1 MKKHFSIISSLIFAF
16 TLFFSLGNINT
27 KTTHAA
33 SPTIVQS
40 GTIQNTNINY
50 TLDETGLL
58 TVSGTGAIPSTYES
72 EPLEWSPWI
81 NDITAVD
88 IKNGITSIGDSSF
101 YDYTNLT
108 KVTLANSVQI
118 IDTAAFA
125 LCTSLVEINFP
136 STMSEI
142 KMHAF
147 YGCSS
152 LESVVLPNGITT
164 LRGLFNGC
172 TNLTTLVIPDSVE
185 EFKENAFF
193 GCTSLKTLTLPKNI
207 MTIHDYSFNGSN
219 FEKIY
224 IPCDSTFEFNAEE
237 YIVGG
242 TTTDIYLSET
252 GVEILESHSYGNWTN
267 IGNGKKQRQCTCGHT
282 EIANITDNNNPNNNP
297 NNDLNNNDNNNN
309 NNPNPEKDNSIMI
322 GVVVGAALGGFTA
335 IIVVTICIAKRKRNS
350 NQSPP
355 LQ

>member
-1 MKKHFSIISSLIFAF
+1 MKKYFLIITSIIFAF
-16 TLFFSLGNINT
+16 TSFFSLETFKT
-27 KTTHAA
+27 KTANAA
-33 SPTIVQS
+33 SPAIIQS

-58 TVSGTGAIPSTYES
+58 TISGTGAIPDTYER
-72 EPLEWSPWI
+72 EPLECSQWK
-81 NDITAVD
+81 NDITAID

-101 YDYTNLT
+101 SEYSNLT
-108 KVTLANSVQI
+108 KVTLADSVQI

-125 LCTSLVEINFP
+125 FCTSLVEINFP

-142 KMHAF
+142 KMNAF

-164 LRGLFNGC
+164 LRGLFSSC

-185 EFKENAFF
+185 EIKENAFF

-207 MTIHDYSFNGSN
+207 MAIHDYSFNGSN

-237 YIVGG
+237 YIVNGIPE
-242 TTTDIYLSET
+242 DIYLSET
-252 GVEILESHSYGNWTN
+252 DVEILESHNFGNWTN
-267 IGNGKKQRQCTCGHT
+267 IENGKKQRECSCGHIET
-282 EIANITDNNNPNNNP
+282 ADITDDNNQNNNPNTPNNNL
-297 NNDLNNNDNNNN
+297 NNDLKNNDN
-309 NNPNPEKDNSIMI
+309 PNSEKDNSIMI
-322 GVVVGAALGGFTA
+322 GVVIGAVVGGLTAFIVGA
-335 IIVVTICIAKRKRNS
+335 ICIAKRKRNS
-350 NQSPP
+350 N
-355 LQ
+355 

>member
-1 MKKHFSIISSLIFAF
+1 MKKQFSLITSLIFAF

-58 TVSGTGAIPSTYES
+58 TVSGTDAIPNDYEGDT
-72 EPLEWSPWI
+72 LEWYQWK
-81 NDITAVD
+81 NDITSIV
-88 IKNGITSIGDSSF
+88 IENGITGIGDSSF

-136 STMSEI
+136 STMLEI
-142 KMHAF
+142 KMSAF

-193 GCTSLKTLTLPKNI
+193 GCTSLKTITLPKNI

-267 IGNGKKQRQCTCGHT
+267 IGNGKKQRQCTCGHIET
-282 EIANITDNNNPNNNP
+282 ADITDDDNNQNNNP
-297 NNDLNNNDNNNN
+297 NNDLNNNDNNSNI
-309 NNPNPEKDNSIMI
+309 PESEKDNSIMI
-322 GVVVGAALGGFTA
+322 VVVVGAALGGFTA

-350 NQSPP
+350 N
-355 LQ
+355 